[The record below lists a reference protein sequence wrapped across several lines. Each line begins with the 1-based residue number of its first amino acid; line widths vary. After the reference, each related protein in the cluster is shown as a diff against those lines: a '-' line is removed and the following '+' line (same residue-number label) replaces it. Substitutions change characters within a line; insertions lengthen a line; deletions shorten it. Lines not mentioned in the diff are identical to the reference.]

1 MSEIK
6 EDLRYTEDH
15 EWAVESGGLV
25 TIGITD
31 YAQESLGEI
40 VFIELPKVG
49 TMLDLSLIHI

>member
-31 YAQESLGEI
+31 YAQESLVEI
-40 VFIELPKVG
+40 VFI
-49 TMLDLSLIHI
+49 